1 MLKEAF
7 LFVLAFL
14 SVNSVFRLNVNAAD
28 SALKDADLGAVAAGN
43 DNAGLFLDADDLA
56 DDTADGGDLVTHLK
70 VVSHGS
76 GLFFLLLLRAN
87 AKEVKNYE
95 DNYHK
100 THSQPHAAAA
110 LGGLCK

>member
-1 MLKEAF
+1 MTLT
-7 LFVLAFL
+7 LRVLCL
-14 SVNSVFRLNVNAAD
+14 DVDTAD
-28 SALKDADLGAVAAGN
+28 RSFENADLGALVGGLDDAGF
-43 DNAGLFLDADDLA
+43 FLDADDLA